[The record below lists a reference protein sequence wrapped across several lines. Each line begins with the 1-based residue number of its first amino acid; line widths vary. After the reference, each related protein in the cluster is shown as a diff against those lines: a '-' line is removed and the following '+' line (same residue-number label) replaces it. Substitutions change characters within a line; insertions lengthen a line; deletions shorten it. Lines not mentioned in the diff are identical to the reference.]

1 VHCFF
6 IYYFYKVLKAFRNRQ
21 YRIFLPHGDKK
32 VNFMETKGRAEEN
45 KICPL
50 EIAVNTI
57 SGKWKIPIVWQI
69 NEGKKRPSEFL
80 RGIAKVDR
88 RVLNQQ
94 LTEMVE
100 DGILGK
106 QSFNELPPRVEYSL
120 TPLGKQ
126 LVGILWQLNDWGK
139 LLIPGEEKHPEK
151 DH

>member
-1 VHCFF
+1 MQ
-6 IYYFYKVLKAFRNRQ
+6 KKERN
-21 YRIFLPHGDKK
+21 
-32 VNFMETKGRAEEN
+32 TEN

-50 EIAVNTI
+50 EIAVNSI

-94 LTEMVE
+94 LSEMVE
-100 DGILGK
+100 DGILIK

-120 TPLGKQ
+120 TETGKQ
-126 LVGILWQLNDWGK
+126 LVEILWKLNDWGK
-139 LLIPGEEKHPEK
+139 ILISENKVEL
-151 DH
+151 